1 MRTHAAAVAVA
12 ALLVTSGCL
21 GVVTGSEPLTGEA
34 DRATVSEGT
43 VADSGYELAAEEE
56 QVLEREFTVAGQT
69 RQVEATN
76 KLTRYERS
84 YDVPVAGTV
93 RAGVFAV
100 VSTPA
105 FSVAGQALNPV
116 GRLSN
121 DELVERVGSSY
132 EGLSVG
138 EAVDE
143 RSVSTLG
150 STMELTKYDGSA
162 AIGATEVDV
171 YVHVG
176 SVRSGDDFVVVA
188 AVYPQ
193 LIDDEETVLS
203 FVRNL
208 QH

>member
-1 MRTHAAAVAVA
+1 MRPHVAALAVAL
-12 ALLVTSGCL
+12 LLVTSGCL
-21 GVVTGSEPLTGEA
+21 GVITGSEPLTGEA
-34 DRATVSEGT
+34 DRAAVDGATVEE
-43 VADSGYELAAEEE
+43 SGYELAAEEE
-56 QVLEREFTVAGQT
+56 QLLEREFTVAGQT
-69 RQVEATN
+69 RRVEATN

-84 YDVPVAGTV
+84 FEVPGAGTV

-121 DELVERVGSSY
+121 RELVQRVGSNY

-138 EAVDE
+138 AAVDN
-143 RSVSTLG
+143 RSVATLG
-150 STMELTKYDGSA
+150 STMEVTKYDGTA
-162 AIGATEVDV
+162 TIAGAEVGV

-176 SVRSGDDFVVVA
+176 AVRSGEDFVVVA

-193 LIDDEETVLS
+193 FVDDEETVLR

>member
-1 MRTHAAAVAVA
+1 MRVPPAVVVVA

-34 DRATVSEGT
+34 DRAVVAEGT
-43 VADSGYELAAEEE
+43 VADSGYELAAEET
-56 QVLEREFTVAGQT
+56 QTLEREFTVAGQT

-84 YDVPVAGTV
+84 YDVPFAGTV

-100 VSTPA
+100 VTTPA

-132 EGLSVG
+132 EGLAVG

-150 STMELTKYDGSA
+150 STMELTKYDGTA
-162 AIGATEVDV
+162 TIGGADVDV

-176 SVRSGDDFVVVA
+176 SVRSGEDFVVVA

-193 LIDDEETVLS
+193 LVDDKETVLR